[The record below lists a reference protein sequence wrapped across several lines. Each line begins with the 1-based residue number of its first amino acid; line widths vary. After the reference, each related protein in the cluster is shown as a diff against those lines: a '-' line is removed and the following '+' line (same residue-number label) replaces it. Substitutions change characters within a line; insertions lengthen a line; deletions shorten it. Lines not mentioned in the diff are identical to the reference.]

1 MEKETKKMR
10 FHVTITDNETG
21 AALFDEN
28 ACAIIAGINVGERS
42 SQLTISACDGF
53 ALASTLAAAEGAA
66 EQTYEENPELEPV
79 AKLAKALRREAET
92 EEPENNQ

>member
-1 MEKETKKMR
+1 MENENKELR

-21 AALFDEN
+21 ATLFDED

-42 SQLTISACDGF
+42 SQLTISYCNGF
-53 ALASTLAAAEGAA
+53 DLASAVAAAEGAA
-66 EQTYEENPELEPV
+66 EQMYEENPELEPL
-79 AKLAKALRREAET
+79 AKLQKALRIEAET